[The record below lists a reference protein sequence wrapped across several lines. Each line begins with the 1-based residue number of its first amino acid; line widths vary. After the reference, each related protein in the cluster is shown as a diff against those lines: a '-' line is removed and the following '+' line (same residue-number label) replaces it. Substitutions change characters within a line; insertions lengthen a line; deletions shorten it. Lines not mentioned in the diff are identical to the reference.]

1 MAEPRRGIDRGPVM
15 TPTPIPGLSREKTSW
30 IFDGA
35 IQALGGV
42 VPNSTQ
48 THVNRHGTEFE
59 VEISICLRPEDLPAF
74 LRNLDR
80 NATHIKATVDLYG
93 PPRYARGTTDGRE
106 AAR

>member
-1 MAEPRRGIDRGPVM
+1 M

-93 PPRYARGTTDGRE
+93 PPRYTRGMTDGTSASNLDWR
-106 AAR
+106 RSP